1 MAHTAP
7 TVPSALPPLST
18 SVHPLLDVQMSG
30 TLWHPIVLGKRS
42 LVQLQMF
49 YWLEI
54 EAGRQSNTVGRL
66 WFFSGGDA
74 REYPGGLLR
83 LDPAFAY
90 AEPPSS

>member
-1 MAHTAP
+1 MTPSPAPPGFSGAMGPALCSQESGMAHTAP

-54 EAGRQSNTVGRL
+54 EAGRQSKCLMR
-66 WFFSGGDA
+66 
-74 REYPGGLLR
+74 P
-83 LDPAFAY
+83 
-90 AEPPSS
+90 